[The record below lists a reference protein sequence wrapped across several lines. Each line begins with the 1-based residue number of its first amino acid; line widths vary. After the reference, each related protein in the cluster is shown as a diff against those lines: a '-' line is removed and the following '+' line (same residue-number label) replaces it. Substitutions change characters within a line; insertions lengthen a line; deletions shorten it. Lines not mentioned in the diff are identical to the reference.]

1 MDGAFYP
8 GNNKVKGVEPFLT
21 AMTGAK
27 GFIFCFCQ
35 QLDNVLSL
43 MPNARVEGSDCA
55 GCNDVL

>member
-1 MDGAFYP
+1 MDSALYP
-8 GNNKVKGVEPFLT
+8 GNHKVKGVEPFLT

-35 QLDNVLSL
+35 QLDYVLSL
-43 MPNARVEGSDCA
+43 MPDTRVESSDCA

>member
-1 MDGAFYP
+1 MDGSLYP
-8 GNNKVKGVEPFLT
+8 GNHKVKGVEPFLT

-35 QLDNVLSL
+35 QLDDVLSL
-43 MPNARVEGSDCA
+43 MPNARVESSYCA

>member
-1 MDGAFYP
+1 MDSAFYP
-8 GNNKVKGVEPFLT
+8 GNHKVKGIEPFLT

-35 QLDNVLSL
+35 QLDDVLSL
-43 MPNARVEGSDCA
+43 MPDTRVEGSYCA